1 MTKKNNKDKKSSV
14 KSNKD
19 KPKKTDNK
27 KNDKNKDKPN
37 KNIILVVM
45 NKKKD
50 NDNSNINDSKN
61 DESTDEKKIN
71 KKNTKKEEI
80 EHKEDE
86 NKKKSDSSDD
96 DGYID
101 EDDDEYIDE
110 DDDEYIDEDDDEYID
125 EDDDEYID
133 ENDDEYE
140 ETLWNTSN
148 NKFENDLEDGEIEE
162 DDDEDNEDDEDDEDD
177 EDNKDDEDKTNK
189 RNSNKRKPDNSLDDL
204 FSAIIG
210 GSGMFN
216 DRPPS
221 KRSRFRLSDEELKS
235 KRDKKKKEKVENFYD
250 YFKES
255 KELLPINKKI
265 ETLQDLIDLGETYDK
280 KDKKRYVIHL
290 KALHKCLGPLK
301 ELNNFIGMSKI
312 KEMILD
318 LIFLRLQNI
327 DAKTE
332 NEMWHLVVQGSPG
345 CGKTEVSRVIG
356 KIYYGLGI
364 VEKDTF
370 VQVKRSDLI
379 GKWCGHTAAQ
389 TQEIFDKNEGGVIFI
404 DEAYS
409 LGNAIKTDSFTKECI
424 DTINLNLTEK
434 KKTVVII
441 AGYKEQLDESFFSYN
456 PGLARR
462 FKMRLSLDDYNH
474 EELRKIYLKKLKD
487 NDWLV
492 MNDDVDKEIP
502 LDFFEKNREIF
513 KFNGGDMENLW
524 SLTKVVHCRRIF
536 GKDNNLT
543 KKITKEDVYNA
554 FEKYKENEEVSNRGD
569 DKAFKKYIQ
578 DTMYC

>member
-110 DDDEYIDEDDDEYID
+110 DDDEYIDE
-125 EDDDEYID
+125 
-133 ENDDEYE
+133 NDDEYE
-140 ETLWNTSN
+140 ESLWNTSN

-162 DDDEDNEDDEDDEDD
+162 DDDEDNEDDEDD

-492 MNDDVDKEIP
+492 MNDDIEKNIP
-502 LDFFEKNREIF
+502 LEFFEKNRNIF

-524 SLTKVVHCRRIF
+524 SLTKIVHCRRIF
-536 GKDNNLT
+536 GKDNNIV
-543 KKITKEDVYNA
+543 KKITKEDIINA
-554 FEKYKENEEVSNRGD
+554 LEKYKENEEVNNRD
-569 DKAFKKYIQ
+569 NDSDLQKYIQ
-578 DTMYC
+578 NTMYC